1 MLTKNVDISDCLING
16 AIGTAVKIHYEQL
29 VQSSRELYLSDLMI
43 QKQAATAWAVT
54 AMMNWKFVRQ
64 MRQ

>member
-29 VQSSRELYLSDLMI
+29 VQSSRELYLSGLMI
-43 QKQAATAWAVT
+43 QKQAATA
-54 AMMNWKFVRQ
+54 
-64 MRQ
+64 